1 MTRAEYKRHAATA
14 LVYIGRALFE
24 NNKAIDSKDNEL
36 ARAYIE
42 IAKVC
47 AIVALGAA
55 VSKQSDESGGVD

>member
-14 LVYIGRALFE
+14 LVYID
-24 NNKAIDSKDNEL
+24 KAIDSKDNEL